1 MEIKL
6 EQWDHDLDHLL
17 GILSEAFLQ
26 LPSVTHQHLTRSGL
40 LLQTSSPYPKTLL
53 QSENENIHIQCP
65 CGIAKPHGNDLNFIN
80 NMKWDLLLLKV
91 SGFFFKFLTNKQPKT
106 MT

>member
-6 EQWDHDLDHLL
+6 EQRDHDLDHLL

-53 QSENENIHIQCP
+53 PREKCKHPYSVLAGLQAPWEHYEFH
-65 CGIAKPHGNDLNFIN
+65 L
-80 NMKWDLLLLKV
+80 
-91 SGFFFKFLTNKQPKT
+91 
-106 MT
+106 

>member
-6 EQWDHDLDHLL
+6 EQRDHDLDHLL

-53 QSENENIHIQCP
+53 QSENVNIHIHRSVFADYKVP
-65 CGIAKPHGNDLNFIN
+65 CEQFVFH
-80 NMKWDLLLLKV
+80 
-91 SGFFFKFLTNKQPKT
+91 Q
-106 MT
+106 